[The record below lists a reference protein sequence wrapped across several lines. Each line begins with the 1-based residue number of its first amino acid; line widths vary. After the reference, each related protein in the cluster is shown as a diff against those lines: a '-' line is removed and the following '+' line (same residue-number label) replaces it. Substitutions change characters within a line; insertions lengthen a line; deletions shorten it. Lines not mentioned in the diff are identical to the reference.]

1 MRRDPAT
8 FQWNTSSG
16 STRMRCTRNKTKQ
29 LNGKRKQGCPL
40 KQQQKMR
47 KIFPQLF
54 SSEEGSSVGEV
65 SNFPFTRGT
74 RKRIGNLFRRYDPL
88 FWM

>member
-8 FQWNTSSG
+8 FPWNTSSG

-47 KIFPQLF
+47 KIV

-65 SNFPFTRGT
+65 SNFPFTSGT
-74 RKRIGNLFRRYDPL
+74 RKRFGNLFRRCYPL
-88 FWM
+88 F